1 MAAFVPLNPLGKT
14 DDNVYRVFG
23 NLEPYSQSDVNQKD
37 PTHGLIKNK
46 EEESPSLEFVQ
57 KALDKMT
64 APLKF
69 EVSNLIWSSYFRI
82 NERIANGF
90 RKKRAFLIGGK
101 VAIINNRLLS
111 FFIEETP
118 VLIFTT
124 TAYV

>member
-23 NLEPYSQSDVNQKD
+23 NLDSYYQSDVNQKD

-46 EEESPSLEFVQ
+46 EEKSPSLEFVQ
-57 KALDKMT
+57 KALDEMT
-64 APLKF
+64 TPLKF

-101 VAIINNRLLS
+101 VAIINNSLL
-111 FFIEETP
+111 F
-118 VLIFTT
+118 L
-124 TAYV
+124 